1 MTLVHWDSVHGVN
14 SDTGTL
20 VYMCVVT
27 PLFEHVDDVTDI
39 ETQSTSPC
47 VMNMDP
53 GGGGPFR
60 LLVMYHCGC
69 A

>member
-1 MTLVHWDSVHGVN
+1 MSPQQTQHGVN

-20 VYMCVVT
+20 VHMCVVT
-27 PLFEHVDDVTDI
+27 PLFLHGVDETDI

-53 GGGGPFR
+53 GGGPIR

-69 A
+69 T